1 MRQTYVAE
9 PWVRASKERQVTGK
23 VTEAAFE
30 PVRREPEE
38 TSAEAQAVQG
48 RLERQPRWTSHF
60 LPKGR
65 AVGRSQRVFS
75 WRSYGQSATP
85 LRSAL

>member
-9 PWVRASKERQVTGK
+9 PWVRASKEKEVVGK
-23 VTEAAFE
+23 VTEAVYDPPPQEQA
-30 PVRREPEE
+30 E
-38 TSAEAQAVQG
+38 TGGETQAVQG

-65 AVGRSQRVFS
+65 AIKPIAKPWMYMHIV
-75 WRSYGQSATP
+75 
-85 LRSAL
+85 